1 MFLGRI
7 LHLMNENLL
16 NCSNIRLFIMD
27 EADKLLA
34 PEFQENIK

>member
-1 MFLGRI
+1 MT
-7 LHLMNENLL
+7 ENLL
-16 NCSNIRLFIMD
+16 PTTNIRMLILD